1 MSVHGLRNRVGARS
15 RARRRARRGGADAAI
30 VTRRRLRRSGSGGPG
45 VAEAQALAEKATTR
59 PTSIG
64 LTTPIGKQVPT
75 GKKVVFI
82 SCGVEACEIQGDIIK
97 QGAADLGWTAS
108 TIGTDG
114 SPEQL
119 QNAFETALRQG
130 ADGVILNAV
139 NRATVA
145 KQIEEAKKKGV
156 AFVTCCSIEAA
167 GDGILQNVAG
177 KDNSAKIGENL
188 AAKIVADSDG
198 KANTLF
204 VNISAFQILQSLAGQ
219 LESSYKQ
226 FCPDCGYASLDIP
239 VTSLGKDAPDRIV
252 SYLRSHPQ
260 VNYVVLSVSNA
271 LGAGLPAA
279 LRAAGLADKVKLVGQ
294 SADTQTFQDLQADNI
309 KSVVPFDYYGVDYL
323 MLDALARHFAG
334 APVRAGE
341 PAAVD
346 RDAGEHARAGD
357 EGPVPRRRELPR
369 RVQEDLGQV
378 SLKLGLNTGYW
389 AAAATAAQCAGVRQG
404 SRAPGLRLGLDV
416 GGVRL

>member
-1 MSVHGLRNRVGARS
+1 MSINDLRS
-15 RARRRARRGGADAAI
+15 RAHKGAGLLVLGAAL
-30 VTRRRLRRSGSGGPG
+30 VAATGCGDSGSGGGSAAQGGGPG
-45 VAEAQALAEKATTR
+45 VAEAQTLAEKATTR

-64 LTTPIGKQVPT
+64 LTAAIGKAVPT
-75 GKKVVFI
+75 GKKVAVI

-97 QGAADLGWTAS
+97 QGATDLGWTAS

-139 NRATVA
+139 NRAAVA
-145 KQIEEAKKKGV
+145 KQIEKAKQQGV
-156 AFVTCCSIEAA
+156 AFVTCCSIEAE
-167 GDGILQNVAG
+167 GDGILRNVAG
-177 KDNSAKIGENL
+177 KENSARIGEKL
-188 AAKIVADSDG
+188 AAKIVADSNG
-198 KANTLF
+198 KASTLF

-219 LESSYKQ
+219 LQSSYKQ
-226 FCPDCGYASLDIP
+226 FCPDCGYATLDIP

-294 SADTQTFQDLQADNI
+294 SGDTQTFQDVKADNI
-309 KSVVPFDYYGVDYL
+309 KSVVPFDYYSVDYL

-334 APVRAGE
+334 
-341 PAAVD
+341 
-346 RDAGEHARAGD
+346 
-357 EGPVPRRRELPR
+357 VP
-369 RVQEDLGQV
+369 VQEAQPPMWIV
-378 SLKLGLNTGYW
+378 TAKNMPAQATKGLFPVVEGYRDEFKKIW
-389 AAAATAAQCAGVRQG
+389 GK
-404 SRAPGLRLGLDV
+404 
-416 GGVRL
+416 

>member
-1 MSVHGLRNRVGARS
+1 MTRAAARPLRAV
-15 RARRRARRGGADAAI
+15 
-30 VTRRRLRRSGSGGPG
+30 GPG
-45 VAEAQALAEKATTR
+45 VAKAQALAEKATTR

-64 LTTPIGKQVPT
+64 LTTPIGKAVPA

-130 ADGVILNAV
+130 ADAVILNAV
-139 NRATVA
+139 NRAAVA
-145 KQIEEAKKKGV
+145 KQIEKAKQQGV
-156 AFVTCCSIEAA
+156 AFVTCCSIEAE
-167 GDGILQNVAG
+167 GDGILRNVAG
-177 KDNSAKIGENL
+177 KENSARIGENL
-188 AAKIVADSDG
+188 AAKIVADSNG

-226 FCPDCGYASLDIP
+226 FCPDCGYATLDIP

-294 SADTQTFQDLQADNI
+294 SGDTQTFQDLQADNI

-334 APVRAGE
+334 APVEKAQ
-341 PAAVD
+341 PADVD
-346 RDAGEHARAGD
+346 RDGGEHARAGD
-357 EGPVPRRRELPR
+357 EGLFPVVESYRDEFKKIW
-369 RVQEDLGQV
+369 G
-378 SLKLGLNTGYW
+378 K
-389 AAAATAAQCAGVRQG
+389 
-404 SRAPGLRLGLDV
+404 
-416 GGVRL
+416 